1 LQAVADFDTHQKKKI
16 APAFNLPLAKLSDE
30 PADLADE
37 PPKEPP
43 KPAGKR
49 ILPSWISGSAA
60 KSAKVPENGSKQ
72 KGKKRAADEGL
83 EKAEKKA
90 RRGEEDR
97 AEEGG
102 VEEEEN
108 AGKRGGAKGKRNGK
122 RSGAKNVARKKI
134 EKEESASGEESEE
147 VRGEKRGGNGAARRK
162 KGESDS
168 SKESEGV
175 HKRGGKGAGKA
186 ARKQNGDEESDSPKE
201 SSKRRKGRSRKAPPT
216 RTAKPPAAGDL
227 RDGEVESG
235 PESEP
240 DNETEPGQPGET
252 ALLGGKSVPFEKLLD
267 GVTFAISGIQNP
279 ERARLRGQA
288 EEMGAEYR
296 FDWGDD
302 CTLLVCAVKGT
313 PRFKQ
318 VNTVNLSPLFV
329 LLVVWY
335 CTIGRARLQGQTEN
349 LGAEY
354 RLGWGD
360 SADCW
365 CQICPGE
372 DY

>member
-1 LQAVADFDTHQKKKI
+1 LQAVADFDSRQKKKI
-16 APAFNLPLAKLSDE
+16 ATAFNLPLAKLSDE

-37 PPKEPP
+37 APKEPP
-43 KPAGKR
+43 KLTGKR

-60 KSAKVPENGSKQ
+60 KSAKSPGNGAKQ

-102 VEEEEN
+102 LEEEGN
-108 AGKRGGAKGKRNGK
+108 AEKREGGKGEGKGKGK
-122 RSGAKNVARKKI
+122 GSGTKAVARKKR
-134 EKEESASGEESEE
+134 EEEDSASGEESEE
-147 VRGEKRGGNGAARRK
+147 VRGGKRGGKGAARRK
-162 KGESDS
+162 KGEQESDS
-168 SKESEGV
+168 AEDSEGV
-175 HKRGGKGAGKA
+175 QRRGGKRGGKAA
-186 ARKQNGDEESDSPKE
+186 ARKQRGDEESDSPRE
-201 SSKRRKGRSRKAPPT
+201 SNKRGKARSRKAPPT
-216 RTAKPPAAGDL
+216 RTGKPPAARDL
-227 RDGEVESG
+227 SDGEVESG

-240 DNETEPGQPGET
+240 DNETEPGQPGGT

-313 PRFKQ
+313 PKFKQ
-318 VNTVNLSPLFV
+318 VNTVNLFSVFIAFC
-329 LLVVWY
+329 LLGSRTPESGAPV
-335 CTIGRARLQGQTEN
+335 CKARQKN
-349 LGAEY
+349 
-354 RLGWGD
+354 
-360 SADCW
+360 
-365 CQICPGE
+365 
-372 DY
+372 